1 VVVCQSSLP
10 AQIMDSLSTAVA
22 SAKAAVEVYGSAV
35 SGGKQCERIEVSSE

>member
-1 VVVCQSSLP
+1 
-10 AQIMDSLSTAVA
+10 MDSLSTAVA